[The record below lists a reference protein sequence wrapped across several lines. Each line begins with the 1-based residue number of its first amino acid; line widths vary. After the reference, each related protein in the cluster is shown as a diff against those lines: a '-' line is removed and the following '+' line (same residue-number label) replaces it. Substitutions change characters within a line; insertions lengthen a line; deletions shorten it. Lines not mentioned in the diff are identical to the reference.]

1 MTESEMIR
9 KGQKEGNW
17 FANMQQGSLAKRHQ
31 QRKRERQEEKRLL
44 EERNEALRN
53 ALNRE
58 NDKYGTR

>member
-31 QRKRERQEEKRLL
+31 QRKRERQEEKRRL